1 METTRQDVET
11 IEQVV
16 FDFPGLVPL
25 LLIQSSEHVLLRN
38 KIKCFLD
45 LNKVWLHLFDCRDQ
59 IYSIKSIA
67 SLAYFVSIFLSF
79 CISYM
84 ITIIIFN
91 FFIHNQFNHNH
102 WNVLK
107 CDWCICC
114 FILYLHSLK
123 LWSDSVIRQ
132 LAVIRQLKQPVIS
145 PFSYIHLAMLEKVHA
160 WVFHAW
166 APKNKFK
173 SMKKHSRGGYK
184 IFLNTFQ
191 IFLICLSHLH
201 ITFQVIFFSSRI
213 KVGNPEPILPPLSMW
228 PIRTQYLL
236 YIAPWALLA
245 I

>member
-132 LAVIRQLKQPVIS
+132 LAVIRQLKQPVHS
-145 PFSYIHLAMLEKVHA
+145 VKS
-160 WVFHAW
+160 FHVW

-213 KVGNPEPILPPLSMW
+213 KVANPEPILPPPLSM
-228 PIRTQYLL
+228 
-236 YIAPWALLA
+236 
-245 I
+245 